1 MAKIILWIV
10 VIFVILFVLL
20 LLNVA
25 KARRGAGA
33 STRARED
40 KKVAGTMVRCTE
52 CGTFVPKTD
61 ALPSPTGFRCSDPA
75 CLRRHG
81 NAR

>member
-10 VIFVILFVLL
+10 VVFVILFILR

-25 KARRGAGA
+25 KARRTAA
-33 STRARED
+33 PNARAPEE

-52 CGTFVPKTD
+52 CGTFVPKAD
-61 ALPSPTGFRCSDPA
+61 ALPSPAGFRCSDPA